1 MNPTRANQRHNIK
14 ITDLFEGYDEAGS
27 MPGEQKGGLIG
38 NALGRFSKFLES
50 WFGIQDGH
58 TYFFLALLGVFTAA
72 LCFFADLSSVYLMD
86 SKPLVSNQQYRAA
99 LCADQP

>member
-14 ITDLFEGYDEAGS
+14 ITDLFEGYDEAGR

-86 SKPLVSNQQYRAA
+86 SKP
-99 LCADQP
+99 